1 MPQTILIT
9 GASTGIGQAAAELFF
24 ERGWNVVATMRTPP
38 PSTRQ
43 DPRWHVAA
51 LDVTDAASVDAAIKG
66 ATQKFGR
73 IDVIVNNAGYGLS
86 GTFESMDEARLRKQ
100 FETNV
105 FGLMRCIKAILPHFR
120 ASGGGTIVNI
130 ASVGGRTT
138 FPFYSVYH
146 ATKWAVDGFSE
157 SLQFELKPLN
167 IKVKIVEPGAI
178 KTDFYDRSADFV
190 HDRALAAYNTI
201 VDKAVPR
208 MKKAGARGAP
218 ASIVAES
225 IWQAATDGSWRLRY
239 VSGKDA
245 RALLTMRRFFMTD
258 AMYQRVVEKQLFR

>member
-1 MPQTILIT
+1 MTQTILIT
-9 GASTGIGQAAAELFF
+9 GASTGIGKATAELFF
-24 ERGWNVVATMRTPP
+24 ERGWNVVSTMRTPK
-38 PSTRQ
+38 SDRT
-43 DPRWHVAA
+43 DARWQVAR
-51 LDVTDAASVDAAIKG
+51 LDVTDPASIDAAIKD
-66 ATQKFGR
+66 AVQRFGR
-73 IDVIVNNAGYGLS
+73 IDAFVNNAGYGLS

-105 FGLMRCIKAILPHFR
+105 FGLMRCVKAILPQFR
-120 ASGGGTIVNI
+120 AQGGGILINI

-178 KTDFYDRSADFV
+178 KTDFYERSADFV
-190 HDRALAAYNTI
+190 HDRALTAYNGI

-208 MKKAGARGAP
+208 MNKAGAKGAP
-218 ASIVAES
+218 PSIVAET
-225 IWQAATDGSWRLRY
+225 IWKAATDGSWRLRY
-239 VSGKDA
+239 VSGMDA
-245 RALLTMRRFFMTD
+245 KSLLTLRRYFLTD
-258 AMYQRVVEKQLFR
+258 GMYQSMVASQLFK